1 MLLIRKYDHR
11 NNLKVHYEGR
21 LVKRDEHS
29 LTANAEWT
37 SPTVR
42 LGYVTLDAGDIF
54 IETFF
59 DNRWYNIFK
68 ITAGPHSP
76 QPGLVKG
83 WYANITRP
91 ARFLPND
98 IEWDDLALDVWMWPN
113 GSMQVMDEHEFEDI
127 KPEISEMEKQQA
139 LFALDEVKQ
148 ALREEWRAY
157 ANDTIAKLLK
167 KRQWTLG
174 AAESCTGGLIS
185 DTLTDRAG
193 CSDYFLG
200 AVVSYANSIKHGT
213 LGVSAETLDTVGA
226 VSAEAAIEMAQGV
239 RRSLQVNVGV
249 SATGIAGPGGGSTDK
264 PVGLVYVGFSS
275 PEADTVRKFV
285 WPHDRLGNKR
295 ATADAALKMLIELLD
310 SPVRAPEV
318 TPS

>member
-11 NNLKVHYEGR
+11 NTLKVHYEGR

-29 LTANAEWT
+29 QTVHAEWT

-68 ITAGPHSP
+68 ITAGPHSA
-76 QPGLVKG
+76 QPGMVKG
-83 WYANITRP
+83 WYANVSRP
-91 ARFLPND
+91 ARFLAND

-113 GSMQVMDEHEFEDI
+113 GKMQVMDEHEFEDI
-127 KPEISEMEKQQA
+127 KPDLTEMEQRQS
-139 LFALDEVKQ
+139 LIALDEVKD
-148 ALREEWRAY
+148 ALREEWRIY

-167 KRQWTLG
+167 QRQWTLG
-174 AAESCTGGLIS
+174 TAESCTGGLIS

-200 AVVSYANSIKHGT
+200 AVVSYANAIKQGA
-213 LGVSAETLDTVGA
+213 LGVSAETLNTVGA
-226 VSAEAAIEMAQGV
+226 VSQEAALEMARGV
-239 RRSLQVNVGV
+239 RRSLQVDVGL
-249 SATGIAGPGGGSTDK
+249 SATGIAGPGGGSPDK
-264 PVGLVYVGFSS
+264 PVGLVYVGYSS
-275 PEADTVRKFV
+275 PESDTVRKFV

-295 ATADAALKMLIELLD
+295 ATADAALKMLIELLGA
-310 SPVRAPEV
+310 PVHTPEAKV
-318 TPS
+318 L